1 VKILAIISV
10 DARRAG
16 GRHGSLGGQCGTG
29 GSVLVIVLWIA
40 FGLVSIALYFG
51 HSMVFAYRASDQ
63 YQAGVEA
70 DLAMEGAARYVGYI
84 LTNAVSIGQIPD
96 TNSYLSA
103 GVPIGNSAFWII
115 GRGDPEARQTVPT
128 YGLIDEASKLN
139 INTATATMLEGLPRM
154 TPELAAAIVDW
165 RDADEEVTTG
175 GAESEYYQ
183 RRNPPYYCKN
193 APFETIEELRL
204 VAGTDLTILYGE
216 DANLNGIL
224 DTNENDGAV
233 SPPDDNRDGRLDP
246 GILEYVTVYSRES
259 NLRTNGEPRIN
270 VNSST
275 NNAALRTVL
284 ETALGQQRAGQVQS
298 RISAGAGRW
307 RSLLEVY
314 LNSGMTTAEFALV
327 YSDLSV
333 TNSAQIAGLVNVN
346 TAPAAVLSCI
356 PGIGPDKA
364 PQIVAYRTSKTADE
378 LKSVAWVTQV
388 LDQAS
393 AIQAGP
399 YITTQSYQFSADI
412 AVTGHD
418 GKGYRRS
425 LFIFDTSEGEPKIL
439 YRRDRGRLGWA
450 LGTETRTSRTQGKL
464 IR

>member
-1 VKILAIISV
+1 MKVLAIISV
-10 DARRAG
+10 RAG
-16 GRHGSLGGQCGTG
+16 AAGWRHGRPGGSD
-29 GSVLVIVLWIA
+29 GSVLIIVLWIA

-84 LTNAVSIGQIPD
+84 LTNAASIGQIPE
-96 TNSYLSA
+96 TNSYQCA
-103 GVPIGNSAFWII
+103 EVPIGNSTFWLI

-139 INTATATMLEGLPRM
+139 LNTATAAMLEGLPRM

-165 RDADEEVTTG
+165 RDSNEDVATG
-175 GAESEYYQ
+175 GAESEFYQ
-183 RRNPPYYCKN
+183 RRNPPYSCKN
-193 APFETIEELRL
+193 APFETVEELRL
-204 VAGTDLTILYGE
+204 VAGTDLTLLYGE
-216 DANLNGIL
+216 DTNLNGIL
-224 DTNENDGAV
+224 DTNENDGSV
-233 SPPDDNRDGRLDP
+233 LPPEDNRDGRLDP

-259 NLRTNGEPRIN
+259 NIRTNGEARIN
-270 VNSST
+270 VNAGSP
-275 NNAALRTVL
+275 NALRTL
-284 ETALGQQRAGQVQS
+284 LQTALGQQRAAQVQS

-327 YSDLSV
+327 SNDLSV
-333 TNSAQIAGLVNVN
+333 TNTAQVEGLVNVN
-346 TAPAAVLSCI
+346 TAPAAVLACI

-364 PQIVAYRTSKTADE
+364 QQVVSARMSKTADE
-378 LKSVAWVTQV
+378 LKSVAWLTQV
-388 LDQAS
+388 LDNAS
-393 AIQAGP
+393 AIQAGR
-399 YITTQSYQFSADI
+399 YVTTHSYQFSADI

-425 LFIFDTSEGEPKIL
+425 LFVFDTSEGASKIL

-450 LGTETRTSRTQGKL
+450 LGAEPRTILTQGKK

>member
-1 VKILAIISV
+1 
-10 DARRAG
+10 
-16 GRHGSLGGQCGTG
+16 
-29 GSVLVIVLWIA
+29 VLIIVLWIA

-84 LTNAVSIGQIPD
+84 LTNAASIGQIPE
-96 TNSYLSA
+96 TNAYMAA
-103 GVPIGNSAFWII
+103 GVPIGNSTFWLI

-128 YGLIDEASKLN
+128 YGLVDEASKLN
-139 INTATATMLEGLPRM
+139 LNTATTNMLEGLPRM
-154 TPELAAAIVDW
+154 TPELAAAIIDW
-165 RDADEEVTTG
+165 RDTDEDVTTG
-175 GAESEYYQ
+175 GAEAEYYQ

-224 DTNENDGAV
+224 DANENDGNA
-233 SPPDDNRDGRLDP
+233 SSPDDNRDGKLDP
-246 GILEYVTVYSRES
+246 GILEYVTVFSRES
-259 NLRTNGEPRIN
+259 NIRTNGEARIN

-275 NNAALRTVL
+275 NNAALRTLL
-284 ETALGQQRAGQVQS
+284 ETALGQQRASQVRS

-314 LNSGMTTAEFALV
+314 LNSGMTTAEFGLV
-327 YSDLSV
+327 YNDISV
-333 TNSAQIAGLVNVN
+333 TNRAQIEGLININ
-346 TAPAAVLSCI
+346 TAPAAVLACI
-356 PGIGPDKA
+356 PGIGPDNA
-364 PQIVAYRTSKTADE
+364 PQVVAYRLSKTVDE
-378 LKSVAWVTQV
+378 LKSVAWITQV

-393 AIQAGP
+393 AMAAGP

-425 LFIFDTSEGEPKIL
+425 LFVFDTSEGASKIL

-450 LGTETRTSRTQGKL
+450 LGAESRTGRTQGRL

>member
-1 VKILAIISV
+1 MKVLAIMRV
-10 DARRAG
+10 QTGAMGRPHG
-16 GRHGSLGGQCGTG
+16 GVA
-29 GSVLVIVLWIA
+29 GSVLIIVLWIA

-51 HSMVFAYRASDQ
+51 NAMIFAYRASDQ

-70 DLAMEGAARYVGYI
+70 DMAMEGAARYVGYI
-84 LTNAVSIGQIPD
+84 LTNATTIGQIPD
-96 TNSYLSA
+96 TNAYQCA
-103 GVPIGNSAFWII
+103 GVPIGNATFWLI
-115 GRGDPEARQTVPT
+115 GRGDPDARRDIPT

-139 INTATATMLEGLPRM
+139 INTATAAMLEGLPRM
-154 TPELAAAIVDW
+154 TPELAAAIIDW
-165 RDADEEVTTG
+165 RDADETVTTG
-175 GAESEYYQ
+175 GAESEIYQ
-183 RRNPPYYCKN
+183 RRNPPYSCKN

-224 DTNENDGAV
+224 DANENDG
-233 SPPDDNRDGRLDP
+233 SILPPDDNRDGRLDP

-259 NLRTNGEPRIN
+259 NLRTNGAARVN
-270 VNSST
+270 VNGAAP
-275 NNAALRTVL
+275 NNALRTVL
-284 ETALGQQRAGQVQS
+284 QAALGQQRAAQVQARLS
-298 RISAGAGRW
+298 GGGRPP
-307 RSLLEVY
+307 RSMLEVF
-314 LNSGMTTAEFALV
+314 LRSAMTTAEFALV
-327 YSDLSV
+327 SNDLSV
-333 TNSAQIAGLVNVN
+333 TNSAQIEGLINVN
-346 TAPAAVLSCI
+346 TAPAAVLACI

-364 PQIVAYRTSKTADE
+364 PQLVAYRLSKTDE

-393 AIQAGP
+393 AIAAGP

-425 LFIFDTSEGEPKIL
+425 LFVFDTSEGEPKIL
-439 YRRDRGRLGWA
+439 YRRDRARLGWA
-450 LGTETRTSRTQGKL
+450 LGAESRTSRTQGRK